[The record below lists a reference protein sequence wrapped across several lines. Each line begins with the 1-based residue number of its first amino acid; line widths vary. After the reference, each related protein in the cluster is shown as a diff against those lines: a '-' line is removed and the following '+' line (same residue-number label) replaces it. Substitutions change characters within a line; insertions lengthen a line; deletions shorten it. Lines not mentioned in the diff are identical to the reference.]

1 MVLAID
7 IGNTN
12 TTIGLFDGNGILKI
26 RSSLKTD
33 NGKTADQH
41 AIDFLFV
48 FRLRGAEINSV
59 DGAIISSVVPQLTAV
74 VSEAIQILIGKAPMI
89 VGPGVKT
96 GLNIKSEMHNQLGAD
111 IVSSAVAAIRKYPS
125 PVIVIDMG
133 TATTM
138 TVLANAVCEGCV
150 IIPGVNL
157 SLKALSDH
165 AAELPHISIEPPL
178 SIIGRNTIEAMRSG
192 VVYGNAC
199 MLDGMI
205 KRLEEATFPAA
216 TVVATGGN
224 ASKILRFCKREIVYD
239 PDLLLDGLYLLYQKN
254 AERHRK

>member
-12 TTIGLFDGNGILKI
+12 TNIGLFDRNGTLVM
-26 RSSLKTD
+26 RSCLKTD
-33 NGKTADQH
+33 SGKTSDQC
-41 AIDFLFV
+41 AMDLLGV
-48 FRLRGAEINSV
+48 FQLHRSDIKSVGGAM
-59 DGAIISSVVPQLTAV
+59 ISSVVPPLTAI
-74 VSEAIQILIGKAPMI
+74 VSDAIKLLIGKPPLI

-96 GLNIKSEMHNQLGAD
+96 GLNIRADMHTQLGAD
-111 IVSSAVAAIRKYPS
+111 IVSSSVAAIQKYPS

-138 TVLANAVCEGCV
+138 TVLVNSTCEGCV
-150 IIPGVNL
+150 IIPGVLL
-157 SLKALSDH
+157 SLKALSER
-165 AAELPHISIEPPL
+165 AAELPHISIEPPA
-178 SIIGRNTIEAMRSG
+178 SMIGRNTVEAMRSG

-205 KRLEEATFPAA
+205 ERLEEATAPAA

-224 ASKILRFCKREIVYD
+224 AAKILKFCKRTIVYD

>member
-1 MVLAID
+1 MILAID
-7 IGNTN
+7 IGNTVTN
-12 TTIGLFDGNGILKI
+12 IGLFDRDGILSL

-33 NGKTADQH
+33 NGKTSDQCAVDLLCVFQLHSAD
-41 AIDFLFV
+41 IKL
-48 FRLRGAEINSV
+48 V
-59 DGAIISSVVPQLTAV
+59 DGAIISSVVPPLTAT
-74 VSEAIQILIGKAPMI
+74 VSDAVKLLIGKPPMI

-96 GLNIKSEMHNQLGAD
+96 GLNIRSEIHNQLGAD
-111 IVSSAVAAIRKYPS
+111 IVSSAVAALHKYPS

-138 TVLANAVCEGCV
+138 TVLVDATCEGCV
-150 IIPGVNL
+150 IIPGVHL
-157 SLKALSDH
+157 SLKALSER
-165 AAELPHISIEPPL
+165 AAELPHISIEPPAF
-178 SIIGRNTIEAMRSG
+178 IIGRNTIEAMRSG

-205 KRLEEATFPAA
+205 ERLEEATKPAA

-224 ASKILRFCKREIVYD
+224 ASKILPYCRHAIVHD